1 MPVVGVWRM
10 YVLELM
16 RNGEDQFC
24 CCPYFAPH
32 CFSYALSYPQV
43 EGTDEKWPSPAASVV
58 SLQLAVAVMS
68 KVTLKLRNS

>member
-16 RNGEDQFC
+16 RNGGEP
-24 CCPYFAPH
+24 PYFAPH

-43 EGTDEKWPSPAASVV
+43 KGTDEKWPSPAASVV